1 LQTDSPKWLTKRKTV
16 NDMEPVQIIFILIYI
31 LTILLSATKIVP
43 LSVAAM
49 IGALLTAFFGL
60 MPSYEAFTY
69 GDALG
74 FIDMKLIFLLL
85 GVMIVVEV
93 AERSGLFRFGALYA
107 VKVSRGNPNVL
118 FVSVC
123 VIAAAVSVFLS
134 DPTAMLLIAA
144 AMATITKLLRYDPVP
159 YFISAM
165 IMINLGGTS
174 TLIGSVSNMIIGSKA
189 GMSFTSFIGYLAVC
203 EIALWAITI
212 FVLYMIFKSRL
223 GERKELPN
231 YDPWESVEDKKLF
244 YRSIFI
250 LILLVVLFLTL
261 ENLGVGPEAVA
272 LGCAIVALAVSGADP
287 AEIFKKLDWETIFFI
302 AGFMFVVGGLES
314 TNLLEGLSIQLF
326 QSVGQSELGASMATL
341 WASGLASTAVSNIAI
356 ALTFSPIIGGVA
368 GLNSAP
374 VWSALVLGTNLGG
387 ATTPLSGS
395 VTMMAIGA
403 LKREGVSMSFT
414 EFTKVGLITSL
425 VQLGF
430 ASLYLI
436 VRFNLWM

>member
-1 LQTDSPKWLTKRKTV
+1 MDQI
-16 NDMEPVQIIFILIYI
+16 QIIFILIYL

-43 LSVAAM
+43 MSVAAM

-60 MPSYEAFTY
+60 LPDYDVFTY
-69 GDALG
+69 EDAMG
-74 FIDMKLIFLLL
+74 FIDIRLILLLL

-107 VKVSRGNPNVL
+107 VKVSRGNPSVL
-118 FVSVC
+118 FVSIC
-123 VIAAAVSVFLS
+123 VISAAVSVFLS

-165 IMINLGGTS
+165 VMINLGGTS
-174 TLIGSVSNMIIGSKA
+174 TLIGSVSNMVIGINA
-189 GMSFTSFIGYLAVC
+189 GISFTDFIGYLFVC
-203 EIALWAITI
+203 EIALWALTI

-223 GERKELPN
+223 GEKKELPEYN
-231 YDPWESVEDKKLF
+231 PWESVENKTLF

-250 LILLVVLFLTL
+250 LILLIGLFLTL
-261 ENLGVGPEAVA
+261 ENLGIGPEAVA
-272 LGCAIVALAVSGADP
+272 LGCAIIALALSGADP
-287 AEIFKKLDWETIFFI
+287 ADIFRKLDWETIFFI

-314 TNLLEGLSIQLF
+314 TLLLRDISTQLF
-326 QSVGQSELGASMATL
+326 QTVGQSPLGASMATL
-341 WASGLASTAVSNIAI
+341 WASGLASSAVSNIAI
-356 ALTFSPIIGGVA
+356 ALTFTPIISTGVA
-368 GLNSAP
+368 TLNSAA

-395 VTMMAIGA
+395 VIMMGIGA
-403 LKREGVSMSFT
+403 LKREGISLSFA
-414 EFTKVGLITSL
+414 EFTKVGVITSL

-436 VRFNLWM
+436 VRFNLWV

>member
-1 LQTDSPKWLTKRKTV
+1 
-16 NDMEPVQIIFILIYI
+16 MEPVQIIFILIYL

-49 IGALLTAFFGL
+49 IGALLTAWFGL
-60 MPSYEAFTY
+60 LY
-69 GDALG
+69 GVFEYDQVFG
-74 FIDMKLIFLLL
+74 FIDMDLIALLI

-107 VKVSRGNPNVL
+107 VKVSRGNPSIL
-118 FVSVC
+118 FVSIC
-123 VIAAAVSVFLS
+123 LTSALVSMFLS

-189 GMSFTSFIGYLAVC
+189 GISFTAFIGYLGLC
-203 EIALWAITI
+203 EVALWGITI
-212 FVLYMIFKSRL
+212 FVLYMLFKSRL
-223 GERKELPN
+223 GEKKELPEYN
-231 YDPWESVEDKKLF
+231 PWESVEDKKLF
-244 YRSIFI
+244 YRSI
-250 LILLVVLFLTL
+250 LILLLMIGLFLTL

-272 LGCAIVALAVSGADP
+272 IGCAILALTLSGADP
-287 AEIFKKLDWETIFFI
+287 TEIFKKLDWETIFFI

-314 TNLLEGLSIQLF
+314 TLLLRDISTSLF
-326 QSVGQSELGASMATL
+326 QTVGQSPLGASMATL
-341 WASGLASTAVSNIAI
+341 WASGLASSAVSNIAI
-356 ALTFSPIIGGVA
+356 ALTFSPIISGVTV
-368 GLNSAP
+368 LNSAA

-387 ATTPLSGS
+387 ATTPLSGA
-395 VTMMAIGA
+395 VIMMGIGA
-403 LKREGVSMSFT
+403 LKREGISLSFT

-425 VQLGF
+425 IQLGF
-430 ASLYLI
+430 ASFYLI
-436 VRFNLWM
+436 VRFNLWV

>member
-1 LQTDSPKWLTKRKTV
+1 MDQ
-16 NDMEPVQIIFILIYI
+16 VQIIFILIYL

-43 LSVAAM
+43 MSVAAM

-60 MPSYEAFTY
+60 MAPYEVFTY
-69 GDALG
+69 EDAIG
-74 FIDMKLIFLLL
+74 FIDIRLIFLLL

-107 VKVSRGNPNVL
+107 VKVSRGNPSVL
-118 FVSVC
+118 FVSIC
-123 VIAAAVSVFLS
+123 VISAAVSVFLS

-174 TLIGSVSNMIIGSKA
+174 TLIGSVSNMIIGIDA
-189 GMSFTSFIGYLAVC
+189 GISFTAFIEYLAVC
-203 EIALWAITI
+203 EIALWALTI

-223 GERKELPN
+223 GEKKELPEYN
-231 YDPWESVEDKKLF
+231 PWESVENKTLF

-250 LILLVVLFLTL
+250 LTLLIGLFLTL

-272 LGCAIVALAVSGADP
+272 LGCAIIALALSGADP

-314 TNLLEGLSIQLF
+314 TFLLRDISTQLF
-326 QSVGQSELGASMATL
+326 QTVGQSPLGASMATL
-341 WASGLASTAVSNIAI
+341 WASGLASSAVSNLAI
-356 ALTFSPIIGGVA
+356 ALTFTPIISGVA
-368 GLNSAP
+368 ALNSAA

-395 VTMMAIGA
+395 VIMMGIGA
-403 LKREGVSMSFT
+403 LKREGISLSFV

-425 VQLGF
+425 IQLGF

-436 VRFNLWM
+436 VRFNLWV